1 VKEQDVPSVAVDP
14 STGTTTMTPR
24 QALPLVTVA
33 IASPRQTP
41 PVVGKSEPTSALDAA
56 PVPKALKQ
64 KKLHVK
70 KSTL

>member
-1 VKEQDVPSVAVDP
+1 VKEHDVPSIAVDP
-14 STGTTTMTPR
+14 SIGTTAMTPK
-24 QALPLVTVA
+24 QALPLVAVA
-33 IASPRQTP
+33 IALPRQTP
-41 PVVGKSEPTSALDAA
+41 PAAGKSVAKSALDAA

>member
-1 VKEQDVPSVAVDP
+1 VKEQDLPSVIVDP
-14 STGTTTMTPR
+14 STGTAATMLG
-24 QALPLVTVA
+24 QALPLVTIA

-41 PVVGKSEPTSALDAA
+41 PVAGRSAAIGALDAA

>member
-1 VKEQDVPSVAVDP
+1 
-14 STGTTTMTPR
+14 MTPK
-24 QALPLVTVA
+24 QALPLVAVA
-33 IASPRQTP
+33 IALPRQTP
-41 PVVGKSEPTSALDAA
+41 PAAGKSVAKSALGAA